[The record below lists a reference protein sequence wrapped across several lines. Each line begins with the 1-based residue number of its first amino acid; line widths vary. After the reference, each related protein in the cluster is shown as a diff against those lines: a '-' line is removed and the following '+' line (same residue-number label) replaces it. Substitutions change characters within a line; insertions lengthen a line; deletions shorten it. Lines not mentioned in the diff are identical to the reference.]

1 MSKELE
7 IGLVCTNDVH
17 YTYESD
23 AEAHDVL
30 LCIQTGKKVSDED
43 RMRYDGGQFFVKSE
57 EQMRALF
64 PYATEAIENTQK
76 IADRCNV
83 TLEFG
88 NYKIPKYEVPE
99 GYDSAEAFL
108 TELCEKGFREKYI
121 GCGEYSCLL
130 YTFDAAD
137 E

>member
-1 MSKELE
+1 M
-7 IGLVCTNDVH
+7 CTTPTSPMRRH
-17 YTYESD
+17 MMCFCASRP
-23 AEAHDVL
+23 
-30 LCIQTGKKVSDED
+30 GKKVSDED

-64 PYATEAIENTQK
+64 PYAIEAIENTQK

-99 GYDSAEAFL
+99 AMIVPKPSLQSFARRALGRN
-108 TELCEKGFREKYI
+108 T
-121 GCGEYSCLL
+121 
-130 YTFDAAD
+130 
-137 E
+137 